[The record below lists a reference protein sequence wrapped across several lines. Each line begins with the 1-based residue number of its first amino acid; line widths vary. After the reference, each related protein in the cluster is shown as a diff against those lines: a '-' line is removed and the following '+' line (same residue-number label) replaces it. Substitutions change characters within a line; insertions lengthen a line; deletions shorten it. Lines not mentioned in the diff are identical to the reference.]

1 DENPDDANQDDED
14 EQTDSDNNG
23 DDFVHPKFST
33 HDEEDKDEDSFDP
46 LIDEEELNEEAEANE
61 LYRDM
66 NVNLEGRD
74 TEMTDVPLPNVLGT
88 QVTEDTHVIITG
100 PVNPEGQQPS
110 SSVLSGF

>member
-1 DENPDDANQDDED
+1 MVMTLFILKIHDANDE
-14 EQTDSDNNG
+14 G
-23 DDFVHPKFST
+23 DK
-33 HDEEDKDEDSFDP
+33 
-46 LIDEEELNEEAEANE
+46 IDEEELNEEAEANE

-110 SSVLSGF
+110 SSVLSGFVSNML